1 MCQYYTFVANKFGNM
16 LALIYRCNY
25 VRQNRQRGNHFFLYQ
40 FIKMQIKK
48 STRHLQRAI
57 ELVSSETNNTMQF
70 GVGEL
75 TSNASYVSAL
85 PEKLEWWPEDE
96 QLQYPLE
103 IYINKQDLRATLGNI
118 HLLWIT
124 LNGHDNEGNVQVEVD
139 GRWEIRAKP
148 GVNKK
153 LIRRALHFYLDVENS
168 RVVEARDRDRPLICS
183 DAYGSQFYEYVL
195 KDLISN
201 IFLRVITLFRKYGK
215 NDLADRIRT
224 RNITKKG
231 AFSSQ
236 RLRDIK
242 AGITHIMEHMSENDE
257 VEVNNLDHI
266 LSHVSVLV
274 MLLRGATGETD

>member
-1 MCQYYTFVANKFGNM
+1 MCECASTIHSLQTNSGICTRSFIGVTMYAKTANEGIIF
-16 LALIYRCNY
+16 L
-25 VRQNRQRGNHFFLYQ
+25 FFTNLL
-40 FIKMQIKK
+40 KCKLK
-48 STRHLQRAI
+48 SLQGILSAI

-75 TSNASYVSAL
+75 SSNASYVSAL

-96 QLQYPLE
+96 QLQYPLK

-118 HLLWIT
+118 NLVWIT
-124 LNGHDNEGNVQVEVD
+124 LNGHDNEGNVQVEVN
-139 GRWEIRAKP
+139 GRWEIRKRS
-148 GVNKK
+148 GVHKK
-153 LIRRALHFYLDVENS
+153 LIHRNLHFYLDVENEQ
-168 RVVEARDRDRPLICS
+168 VVQARDRNHYLICS
-183 DAYGSQFYEYVL
+183 DSYGPQFYEYVL

-201 IFLRVITLFRKYGK
+201 IFLRVIALFRKYGK

-236 RLRDIK
+236 RLRHIK
-242 AGITHIMEHMSENDE
+242 DGITDIMENMSENDE
-257 VEVNNLDHI
+257 LEVNNLDHI

-274 MLLRGATGETD
+274 MLLRGA